1 MTKNKSKQQ
10 KKKQTTKNKIKK
22 SMKRNKFEKPI
33 KKNKPKIVILD
44 TNICN
49 KIYGKMDEKYLNKK
63 LLKELS
69 IKFNTIQKAGEL
81 YIVEAIKKELDL
93 AYIKNDRELLQ
104 KIWKIFNGKVLKN
117 SYEHVSQVDEI
128 CKKMLPIIKNE
139 VWVQFKI
146 DNRRKCNQSKYNDA
160 EKKFKKYLP
169 RWKNGESNFDF
180 YLIVKDYDMKKRTL
194 ELGKRNED
202 QLLIEFPDRII
213 LSTAIFYAK
222 LGNNVSLYTNDK
234 GILCLSEEMKKV
246 SVTIQ
251 NIYPK
256 SSMHKRI
263 NTKKR
268 YYNTQLTSNMTSK
281 EADDLE
287 DEFLDNYR

>member
-1 MTKNKSKQQ
+1 MTKNKSKEQ
-10 KKKQTTKNKIKK
+10 KKKQITKNKTKK
-22 SMKRNKFEKPI
+22 SMKKNKFKKPI

-44 TNICN
+44 TNICK
-49 KIYGKMDEKYLNKK
+49 KIYGKMNDKYLNKK
-63 LLKELS
+63 LLEELT

-81 YIVEAIKKELDL
+81 YIVEAIKRELDL
-93 AYIKNDRELLQ
+93 AYIKNDRNLLQ
-104 KIWKIFNGKVLKN
+104 KIWKIFDGKILEN
-117 SYEHVSQVDEI
+117 SYENISQIDEI
-128 CKKMLPIIKNE
+128 CEKMLSIIKNE
-139 VWVQFKI
+139 LWVKFKI
-146 DNRRKCNQSKYNDA
+146 DNRRKCNQLKYNDA
-160 EKKFKKYLP
+160 EKKFKEYLP
-169 RWKNGESNFDF
+169 RWKNGENSFDF
-180 YLIVKDYDMKKRTL
+180 YPIVKDYDMKKRIL
-194 ELGKRNED
+194 ELGKQNED

-222 LGNNVSLYTNDK
+222 LGNDVSLYTNDG
-234 GILCLSEEMKKV
+234 GILCLYEEMKKI

-256 SSMHKRI
+256 SSMRKRT

-287 DEFLDNYR
+287 DEFLNNYR

>member
-1 MTKNKSKQQ
+1 MTKNKSKEQ

-22 SMKRNKFEKPI
+22 SMKKNKFKKPL
-33 KKNKPKIVILD
+33 KKNKSKIVILD
-44 TNICN
+44 TNICK
-49 KIYGKMDEKYLNKK
+49 KIYGKMNDKYLNKK
-63 LLKELS
+63 LLGELS
-69 IKFNTIQKAGEL
+69 IKFNTIQKSGEL
-81 YIVEAIKKELDL
+81 YIVEAVKRELDL

-104 KIWKIFNGKVLKN
+104 KIWKIFDGKVLEN
-117 SYEHVSQVDEI
+117 SYENISQIDEI
-128 CKKMLPIIKNE
+128 CEKMLSIVKNE
-139 VWVQFKI
+139 LWVQFKI
-146 DNRRKCNQSKYNDA
+146 NNRRKCNQLKYDGA
-160 EKKFKKYLP
+160 EKKFKEYLP

-180 YLIVKDYDMKKRTL
+180 YLIVKDYDMKKRIL

-222 LGNNVSLYTNDK
+222 LGNDVSLYTNDG
-234 GILCLSEEMKKV
+234 GILCLSEEMKKL

-256 SSMHKRI
+256 SSIHKRI

-287 DEFLDNYR
+287 DEFLNNYR